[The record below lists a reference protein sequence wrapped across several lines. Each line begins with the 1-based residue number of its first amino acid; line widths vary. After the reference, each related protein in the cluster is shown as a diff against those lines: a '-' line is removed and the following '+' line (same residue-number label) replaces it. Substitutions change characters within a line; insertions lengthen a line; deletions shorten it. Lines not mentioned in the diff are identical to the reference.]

1 MKKKIICILCLALL
15 LSGCGSSG
23 NKPEPEQ
30 GEPRPG
36 ISTTPQPTQGI
47 PRPGITGALSP
58 SATPT
63 PSIDPLFSPT
73 PTLTPI
79 PEGKLLRWQL
89 SEEWAQS
96 PDGITLTKRSY
107 DENGLLNKLEKYQSE
122 GTEEE
127 LQLMEEYHYD
137 EQGNCTFERKVEA
150 GEWTKYRYKQGR
162 LMEKQNCDSKGEP
175 YSAEIYQYLEDGR
188 VRCERRI
195 VEDNSLDFYWVC
207 KYDENGN
214 VVEKRYFDEGRESP
228 WEIYEAEYCE
238 YGILWSFK
246 AKGLIRRSNT
256 DQSPLYIINRYQY
269 DTEGNLT
276 KKITITSYFRS
287 DFSYREEETYPVLSK
302 VTSEWRKVY
311 GEDGSL
317 LEEIRLKEDG
327 SDSLHK
333 KTYRYDDY
341 GNCIEMIEQRGHWK
355 TVFSYVYEPIFE
367 K

>member
-1 MKKKIICILCLALL
+1 MKRIFLCILCALL
-15 LSGCGSSG
+15 LSGCGSSS
-23 NKPEPEQ
+23 NEEPQPTQ

-36 ISTTPQPTQGI
+36 I
-47 PRPGITGALSP
+47 TGTLTP

-63 PSIDPLFSPT
+63 PSIDPLLSPT

-89 SEEWAQS
+89 TEERAQS

-107 DENGLLNKLEKYQSE
+107 DENGLLNQLEKYQGE

-137 EQGNCTFERKVEA
+137 EQGNCIFERKVELW
-150 GEWTKYRYKQGR
+150 EWGQKSEDVTRYRYEQGR
-162 LMEKQNCDSKGEP
+162 LVEKQTCDSEGKPFYIE
-175 YSAEIYQYLEDGR
+175 SYQYLEDGSM
-188 VRCERRI
+188 RCEYRR
-195 VEDNSLDFYWVC
+195 VEENLLEFYYIC

-214 VVEKRYFDEGRESP
+214 VIEKRYFDEGEESP

-238 YGILWSFK
+238 HGIIWSFK
-246 AKGLIRRSNT
+246 AMNLIRRSNT

-269 DTEGNLT
+269 DTEGNLI
-276 KKITITSYFRS
+276 KKITITSYFQS
-287 DFSYREEETYPVLSK
+287 DFSYREEETYPVQPK
-302 VTSEWRKVY
+302 VTYEWRKVY

-341 GNCIEMIEQRGHWK
+341 GNCIEMIEQRGPWK
-355 TVFSYVYEPIFE
+355 TEFTYVYEPIFE